1 MAAALKTAAVT
12 SETRATPRFDLFTR
26 LWGVAMAAHVI
37 GNVSQPDVPQ
47 LLGWVN
53 LGVGLAGVLL
63 VVRPRRVGLMIG
75 SVLVVLS
82 VILEMPFTGNH
93 WLVAGLV
100 SLSFLVARGR
110 SETFLPAARWI
121 LIVFYLFAAVAK
133 WNSAFFDPTV
143 SCAVFY
149 ANQSLNA
156 FGLNSLSASS
166 MLATATIWATVMIEA
181 SVPVLLVIRRTRY
194 WGALVGT
201 AFHTLISFDLG
212 QHFYDFTSVLVA
224 LFFLFLPE
232 ESVKRLAE
240 RGHLVSPKVRSL
252 AAASWLVLGTTLVIM
267 ASGPLDE
274 ISFTLLK
281 VVPFVLWIPFCLVWL
296 WQIIGTQAK
305 GDRVLARLRPATG
318 LVVLIAVLNG
328 LTPYTEIKTAYSFN
342 MYANLLTADGESNHL
357 IIVDTI
363 PLRDGYRDPVEIV
376 ESSDPG
382 LELYRDTGF
391 LLAYPQLRRYLSD
404 RIDASL
410 TYRRGSEVF
419 SLDRV
424 GDDPELIDPG
434 PWWWRFL
441 PLRAIDTSSPPR
453 CQDVFLP
460 AL

>member
-1 MAAALKTAAVT
+1 MPMLN
-12 SETRATPRFDLFTR
+12 SESQASPRFELFTR

-37 GNVSQPDVPQ
+37 GNVSQPDLPQ

-63 VVRPRRVGLMIG
+63 AIKPKRVLLLIG
-75 SVLVVLS
+75 CILVVAS

-100 SLSFLVARGR
+100 SLTFLAARGR
-110 SETFLPAARWI
+110 VETFFAAARWI
-121 LIVFYLFAAVAK
+121 LVVFYCFAAFAK
-133 WNSAFFDPTV
+133 LNSGFLDPTV

-149 ANQSLNA
+149 ANQTLRG
-156 FGLNSLSASS
+156 FGLDPLAPSS
-166 MLATATIWATVMIEA
+166 VLATATIWSTVATEL
-181 SVPVLLVIRRTRY
+181 SVSLLLVIRRARY
-194 WGALVGT
+194 WGVLLGT

-212 QHFYDFTSVLVA
+212 QHFYDFTTVLVA

-232 ESVKRLAE
+232 ESVARLAE
-240 RGHLVSPKVRSL
+240 RGRLVPTKVRSL
-252 AAASWLVLGTTLVIM
+252 ASAFWLVLGTILVIM

-274 ISFTLLK
+274 ISLSLLN
-281 VVPFVLWIPFCLVWL
+281 VLPFVLWIPFSFIWL
-296 WQIIGTQAK
+296 WQIIGTRAK
-305 GDRVLARLRPATG
+305 GDRFLARLQPATG

-342 MYANLLTADGESNHL
+342 MYANLLTAGGESNHL
-357 IIVDTI
+357 IIADTF

-382 LELYRDTGF
+382 LELYRDMGF
-391 LLAYPQLRRYLSD
+391 LVAYPQLRRYLSD
-404 RIDASL
+404 RIDVSL
-410 TYRRGSEVF
+410 TFRRGSQVL

-424 GDDPELIDPG
+424 GDDPELINPG
-434 PWWWRFL
+434 PWWWRYL